1 MTGMKNDM
9 KAKER
14 EVIESDNRL
23 KKCKETVIKLQ
34 ENLRS
39 KMDNL
44 QQALMKNGELETR
57 MAVLMRESS

>member
-1 MTGMKNDM
+1 MAATKNDM
-9 KAKER
+9 KSKER
-14 EVIESDNRL
+14 EAIEADNRL

-44 QQALMKNGELETR
+44 
-57 MAVLMRESS
+57 

>member
-1 MTGMKNDM
+1 MKSANENVQFLQERMTGMKNDM

-44 QQALMKNGELETR
+44 Q
-57 MAVLMRESS
+57 